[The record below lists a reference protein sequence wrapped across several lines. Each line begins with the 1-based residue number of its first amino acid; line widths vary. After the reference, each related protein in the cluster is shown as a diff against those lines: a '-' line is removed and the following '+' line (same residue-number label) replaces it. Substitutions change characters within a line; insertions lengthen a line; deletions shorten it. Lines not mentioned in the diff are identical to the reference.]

1 MSGLQEKV
9 SQKQSTS
16 GIKEKKTDTPSPP
29 FEEIL
34 HQIKKPSLFINREGF
49 FCGADGVRT
58 RDLLRD
64 RQAL

>member
-1 MSGLQEKV
+1 MNSRG
-9 SQKQSTS
+9 
-16 GIKEKKTDTPSPP
+16 GA
-29 FEEIL
+29 
-34 HQIKKPSLFINREGF
+34 IKKGVHGTPFFIL